1 MYGASAPGDSDVRLF
16 VTDPLFAW
24 LRLEDLPQLSTLA
37 QLLEVLP
44 DQQLLDGLRAARG
57 KGRNDFP
64 VERLWGVLLLSVS
77 LRHTSFESCIAE
89 LHRNPS
95 LCRLI
100 GITSV
105 EQIPNGWN
113 VSRFLDVL
121 GQEPHLSRLRVVFDC
136 LVTRLGVAIPD
147 LGRHTAADATGLNA
161 RPKKDP
167 EAVADEVQQG
177 LPQPSGG
184 RKEYKDDEGRVTKVV
199 EWDGY
204 KLHIMVDVKH
214 EVPLAYCVSDTKTGD
229 NERVAPLL
237 EQAKAN
243 LPEDRIQTMAYD
255 KAADDEK
262 VHQCLHEA
270 GIKPLIQNRA
280 LWQQDPERPLPGP
293 KGRYPLNVVHDEA
306 GTVYCYDQSGKVP
319 VRHRMA
325 YIGYEKDRQTLKYR
339 CPARH
344 EGWQCGNDGR
354 CNEGKEYGLIVR
366 VDHTLDL
373 RRFPPIPR
381 ATKQFEERYKGRTA
395 VERVNARTKIFWGV
409 DDGNVRGA
417 RRFHAYVGVV
427 MIVCVAFATLLAK
440 TARKEGS
447 MGDTRL
453 SPIALALEE
462 ALATEALEGVP
473 PVEGDGAQADQ
484 SVGPEAQEVNTG

>member
-1 MYGASAPGDSDVRLF
+1 MRLF
-16 VTDPLFAW
+16 ATDPLFAW

-44 DQQLLDGLRAARG
+44 DQELLDGLRSARG

-64 VERLWGVLLLSVS
+64 VEHLFGVVVLTVA
-77 LRHTSFESCIAE
+77 LRHQSFESCLAE

-95 LCRLI
+95 LCRLV

-105 EQIPNGWN
+105 EHIPNAWN

-121 GQEPHLSRLRVVFDC
+121 GQEPHLSRLRCVFDF
-136 LVTRLGVAIPD
+136 LVARLGLAVPD

-167 EAVADEVQQG
+167 EAVAEEVEQG
-177 LPQPSGG
+177 LPQASGG
-184 RKEYKDDEGRVTKVV
+184 RKEYKDDQDNVTKVV
-199 EWDGY
+199 EWFGY
-204 KLHIMVDVKH
+204 KLHLMVDVKH
-214 EVPLAYCVSDTKTGD
+214 EVPLAFCVSDTKAGD

-243 LPEDRIQTMAYD
+243 LPEGRIQTMAYD

-262 VHQCLHEA
+262 VHQTLHEA
-270 GIKPLIQNRA
+270 GVKPLIQNRA
-280 LWQQDPERPLPGP
+280 LWQQEPERPLPGP

-325 YIGYEKDRQTLKYR
+325 YVGYEKDRKTLKYR

-344 EGWQCGNDGR
+344 EGWPCGNDGR
-354 CNEGKEYGLIVR
+354 CNQGKSYGLIVR

-373 RRFPPIPR
+373 RRFPAIPR
-381 ATKQFEERYKGRTA
+381 ATVKFEKMYKGRTA

-409 DDGNVRGA
+409 DDGNVSGA

-427 MIVCVAFATLLAK
+427 MVVCVAFATLLAK
-440 TARKEGS
+440 TARREGS

-462 ALATEALEGVP
+462 ALAQEALGGVP
-473 PVEGDGAQADQ
+473 QEADQ
-484 SVGPEAQEVNTG
+484 GETTAGDAPPGQEEVNTG